1 MVGHKERVVVLGAS
15 PKPDRYAFKALNM
28 LRQYGHEAVP
38 VNPAYDEISGAKCF
52 PRISDVTDPV
62 DTVTVYLGKQRSDPL
77 IQEITNAG
85 PRRLILNPGAENDD
99 LAQAAHKRGIEVVE
113 GCTLVM
119 LSVGTF

>member
-1 MVGHKERVVVLGAS
+1 VGQKQRVVVLGAS
-15 PKPDRYAFKALNM
+15 PKPDRYAFKALKM
-28 LRQYGHEAVP
+28 LRQYGHEPVP
-38 VNPAYDEISGAKCF
+38 VNPAYDQISGTKCF
-52 PRISDVTDPV
+52 PRISDVPDPV

-77 IQEITNAG
+77 IHEITSAG

-99 LAQAAHKRGIEVVE
+99 LAEAARNHGIEVVE